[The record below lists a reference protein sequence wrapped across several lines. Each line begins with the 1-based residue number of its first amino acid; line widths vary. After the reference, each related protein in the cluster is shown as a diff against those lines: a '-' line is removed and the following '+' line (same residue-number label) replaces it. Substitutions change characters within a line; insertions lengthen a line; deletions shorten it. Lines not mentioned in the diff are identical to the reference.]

1 MARVAATPGP
11 TFPLL
16 VPTGGGTWEGF
27 VTVEDG
33 AGRAHQFWLQVA
45 LADSARSSPP
55 LAGATFTPGD
65 HLAALLRDV
74 LPLLH
79 RRLQASTSLASF
91 LTDLQEAT
99 RAALDAQHSSGAS
112 GDAARQQLQLTFYTA
127 LAAEMAALPP
137 GAVSDVS
144 PSLDSLTL
152 GHTDAAGRTHLLR
165 VRLPPDFPHAS
176 PVVAA
181 HELPSDD
188 LPATSMTGSTGA
200 PPSTGATLASLLS
213 ALQHACARHAALW
226 AALGVLDARC
236 LVVDPPPAEGP
247 PSPKARSR
255 RIALDPALCGM
266 GTTLLVE
273 LPPLPQPPGA
283 DGVGRGD
290 AIGVL
295 PPVVRLS
302 GPEAAVAP
310 LRTRIAAAL
319 AAWRPVGDV
328 TVVAQGLWLYDWLTA
343 AVGHPLPG
351 RPSSDAPPGAGAGDD
366 ASTTAGLECGI
377 CYSVSLPTV
386 EAAAPDGATTAAV
399 IVPDVWCDNPR
410 CQRAYHTAC
419 LADWLR
425 EAGAQRSSFTRFFGE
440 CPYCKAQISVLVPGE
455 E

>member
-11 TFPLL
+11 AFPLL
-16 VPTGGGTWEGF
+16 VPTGGATWEGF

-33 AGRAHQFWLQVA
+33 AGRAQQFWLQ
-45 LADSARSSPP
+45 LSLLDSARSSSP

-79 RRLQASTSLASF
+79 RRLQASTSLAAF
-91 LTDLQEAT
+91 LTDLQEAA

-112 GDAARQQLQLTFYTA
+112 TGDATRPLALHFYTA
-127 LAAEMAALPP
+127 LAAEVAALPP
-137 GAVSDVS
+137 GSVSDVS

-152 GHTDAAGRTHLLR
+152 GHTDATGRTHLLR
-165 VRLPPDFPHAS
+165 VRLPPDYPHAA
-176 PVVAA
+176 PLVAA
-181 HELPSDD
+181 HDLPSDD
-188 LPATSMTGSTGA
+188 LLPVASMPGTAVA

-213 ALQHACARHAALW
+213 TLQRACARHAALW
-226 AALGVLDARC
+226 AALGELDARC

-247 PSPKARSR
+247 PSAKARSR

-273 LPPLPQPPGA
+273 LPSLPQPPGA
-283 DGVGRGD
+283 DGGD
-290 AIGVL
+290 GIGVL

-310 LRTRIAAAL
+310 LRARIAAAL
-319 AAWRPVGDV
+319 AEWRPVGDA
-328 TVVAQGLWLYDWLTA
+328 TAVAQGVWLYDWLTA

-351 RPSSDAPPGAGAGDD
+351 RPSSDAPGAGAGDD

-377 CYSVSLPTV
+377 CYSVSLPTG
-386 EAAAPDGATTAAV
+386 EAAAPGIATTAAV

-425 EAGAQRSSFTRFFGE
+425 EAGAQRASFARFFGE